1 VLVKAPKLKSLRMS
15 IVFGKSL
22 MGSSHI
28 LMSEMIKT
36 EIAQGTYPGI
46 EAKTCLDSG
55 KPLPNYFYLYLINK
69 AMKSPEC
76 ERGFILEGFPTTV
89 KEAEALNKML
99 KESKKN
105 IDRVIYLQAEDNY
118 VEERAIGRLIHPSS
132 GRIYHVKYKPPKME
146 GKDDVTGE
154 KLVKLDPDTVEKHK
168 VQMKQFYEL
177 RNPLLQYYD
186 SAGLLARIDATKDP
200 QNVWKNISN
209 IL

>member
-1 VLVKAPKLKSLRMS
+1 
-15 IVFGKSL
+15 
-22 MGSSHI
+22 
-28 LMSEMIKT
+28 
-36 EIAQGTYPGI
+36 
-46 EAKTCLDSG
+46 
-55 KPLPNYFYLYLINK
+55 
-69 AMKSPEC
+69 MKSPEC

-105 IDRVIYLQAEDNY
+105 IDRGIYLQAEDNY